1 MSHTRSAALWRNSDL
16 RSVLIGET
24 ISDLGSQLGDLALP
38 LIATLAL
45 RVSAGEMA
53 VLLAAEYVPR
63 VVVGLLAASWI
74 DRVRR
79 RPVLIMTNLA
89 RGVILA
95 AVAFAASRDA
105 LTIELL
111 YGVATALAAMDV
123 VFAATFAAYLPSLIP
138 ASALVTANSARAT
151 SSAGAGVLGPAV
163 AGVLISGLGAPLAIL
178 ADALSFIVSA
188 MGIGLVRA
196 SETQMQSRFSP

>member
-1 MSHTRSAALWRNSDL
+1 MDGSTDDL
-16 RSVLIGET
+16 
-24 ISDLGSQLGDLALP
+24 

-45 RVSAGEMA
+45 RVNAGEMA

-111 YGVATALAAMDV
+111 YGVATALAAIDV
-123 VFAATFAAYLPSLIP
+123 VFLFLSRYETRFFDERKARRMRTIRTMRTIRP
-138 ASALVTANSARAT
+138 ARKT
-151 SSAGAGVLGPAV
+151 
-163 AGVLISGLGAPLAIL
+163 
-178 ADALSFIVSA
+178 
-188 MGIGLVRA
+188 VRA
-196 SETQMQSRFSP
+196 GILERKSIQPHRMR